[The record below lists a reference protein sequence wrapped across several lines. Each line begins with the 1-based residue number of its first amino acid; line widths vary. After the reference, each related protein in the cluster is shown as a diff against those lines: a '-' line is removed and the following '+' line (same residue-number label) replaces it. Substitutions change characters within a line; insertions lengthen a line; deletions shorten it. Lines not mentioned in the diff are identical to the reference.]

1 MEVHAHT
8 HTARKKWTHYFW
20 EFLMLFLA
28 VFCGFLAENI
38 REHKIEKNR
47 ESIYLKNMLEDLKDD
62 TAIYTDYAKNN
73 ISIYEYTDSLI
84 MHLPGP
90 GRKKHINK
98 LYFWSRMISIKLK
111 FLFPVQR
118 TYEQMKSSGHLRL
131 IRNQQVANSVS
142 YYYNSLQALYKYND
156 VVLEW
161 TSDYVRSM
169 GKIFNAA
176 ILLKVLKEKKEQDA
190 GAAGFLSEDP
200 ALINELLTSAQYL
213 YGSLRLAEGVG
224 VKRNQM
230 SQNLIKLIQKEY
242 HLK

>member
-1 MEVHAHT
+1 
-8 HTARKKWTHYFW
+8 
-20 EFLMLFLA
+20 
-28 VFCGFLAENI
+28 
-38 REHKIEKNR
+38 
-47 ESIYLKNMLEDLKDD
+47 
-62 TAIYTDYAKNN
+62 
-73 ISIYEYTDSLI
+73 
-84 MHLPGP
+84 
-90 GRKKHINK
+90 
-98 LYFWSRMISIKLK
+98 MISIKLK
-111 FLFPVQR
+111 LLFPVQR

-213 YGSLRLAEGVG
+213 YGSLRLAERVG